1 MEENQAQYQ
10 WLKNLNEIIRKKQA
24 ENEAF
29 KKFLESMNPKAGDGE
44 TPLEPGEVNKK
55 NCVNHQ

>member
-1 MEENQAQYQ
+1 MEEKKAQDQ
-10 WLKNLNEIIRKKQA
+10 WLENLNEIIRKKQA

-44 TPLEPGEVNKK
+44 TPVEPVDKNNKTE
-55 NCVNHQ
+55 